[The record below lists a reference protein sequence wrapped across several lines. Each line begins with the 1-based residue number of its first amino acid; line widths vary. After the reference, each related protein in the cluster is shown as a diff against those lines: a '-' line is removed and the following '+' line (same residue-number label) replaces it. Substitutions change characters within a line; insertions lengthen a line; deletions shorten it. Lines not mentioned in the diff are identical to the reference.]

1 VGVEHLL
8 RDIKD
13 TTVGS
18 LSQRITN
25 QLMGL
30 KGLSIKL
37 REMRNY
43 LQQVFKGILEY
54 FKLSI
59 WCYQSA
65 LGAVYTCDF
74 TYESPYDLVLKVS
87 IKLFFK
93 NI

>member
-1 VGVEHLL
+1 MEHLL

-30 KGLSIKL
+30 KGLNIKL

-43 LQQVFKGILEY
+43 LNQVHVGYLITRLP
-54 FKLSI
+54 
-59 WCYQSA
+59 C
-65 LGAVYTCDF
+65 
-74 TYESPYDLVLKVS
+74 
-87 IKLFFK
+87 
-93 NI
+93 